1 MKDVTNIDGWARTED
16 NVLYKLNQLESYAKK
31 GWLKYGQRG
40 IRPEH
45 RLEAG
50 LTFQRDFYHSRIDT
64 MTAINWAKEKVD
76 TSINAELPPFVW
88 DARKRFVEAL
98 RAIKA
103 QHLRAVQV
111 VVLEDKPLKVKF
123 TGADDDYKFF
133 NAEARRMLCG
143 GLDDL
148 AIFYGVRPIK
158 SKVVGFCNKYF
169 WEA

>member
-1 MKDVTNIDGWARTED
+1 MKDVSNLDGWARTAD

-88 DARKRFVEAL
+88 DARKRFVSAL
-98 RAIKA
+98 RAIRSSS
-103 QHLRAVQV
+103 LRAIQV
-111 VVLEDKPLKVKF
+111 VVLEDKPLKVRY
-123 TGADDDYKFF
+123 TTDDDYKFY
-133 NAEARRMLCG
+133 NAMAKKVLCC

-148 AIFYGVRPIK
+148 AIFYGWQPVK
-158 SKVVGFCNKYF
+158 HKVTGFCTKYF

>member
-1 MKDVTNIDGWARTED
+1 MKDLANVDGWTRTEEGT
-16 NVLYKLNQLESYAKK
+16 LYKLNQLERYAEK
-31 GWLKYGQRG
+31 GWLKYGRRG
-40 IRPEH
+40 IRPEE
-45 RLEAG
+45 RLAAG
-50 LTFQRDFYHSRIDT
+50 LKFQRDFYHSRIDT
-64 MTAINWAKEKVD
+64 MTAINWAKERVD
-76 TSINAELPPFVW
+76 TSINNEFPPYVW
-88 DARKRFVEAL
+88 DARKRFVKAL

-111 VVLEDKPLKVKF
+111 VVLEDNPLKVKF

-133 NAEARRMLCG
+133 NAEARRVLCG

-148 AIFYGVRPIK
+148 AIFYGVRPVE